1 MYEIIDTKTGK
12 TATAYQWSI
21 RENARRVCQSMNIK
35 RCGLEEIEKPEQQRR
50 YITKERQSNG
60 SI

>member
-50 YITKERQSNG
+50 YVTKER
-60 SI
+60 